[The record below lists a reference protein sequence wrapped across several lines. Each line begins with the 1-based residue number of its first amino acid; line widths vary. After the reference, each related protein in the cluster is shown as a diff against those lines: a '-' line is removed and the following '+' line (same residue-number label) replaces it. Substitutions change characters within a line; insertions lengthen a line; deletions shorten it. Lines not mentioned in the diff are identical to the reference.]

1 MVLHA
6 TIFPPY
12 FLLCLLAQ
20 IVDYLR
26 KKYPSFTAIFF
37 WKKTMTL
44 KIDNA
49 HYLDD
54 TLCMTVVPLN
64 VCIGIQ
70 YDSPVVLGEGEFN
83 RYHLYSWVDWHVL
96 HSCLVVLQRGF
107 SLFCDNISKELSLR
121 QTLWYLV
128 DFISFKEIANHLVK
142 KFHFLNG
149 GIQFGAYLVD
159 CDCTSFPEIS
169 STLWWLAT

>member
-1 MVLHA
+1 
-6 TIFPPY
+6 
-12 FLLCLLAQ
+12 
-20 IVDYLR
+20 
-26 KKYPSFTAIFF
+26 
-37 WKKTMTL
+37 MTS
-44 KIDNA
+44 KIDNT

-142 KFHFLNG
+142 K
-149 GIQFGAYLVD
+149 I
-159 CDCTSFPEIS
+159 SFPQLWHTIWCLLSGLWLYLLFWNFINIMMTGYIKRWHCTFAVDARWRDVCHRGIS
-169 STLWWLAT
+169 RSSSFSGLNNFT